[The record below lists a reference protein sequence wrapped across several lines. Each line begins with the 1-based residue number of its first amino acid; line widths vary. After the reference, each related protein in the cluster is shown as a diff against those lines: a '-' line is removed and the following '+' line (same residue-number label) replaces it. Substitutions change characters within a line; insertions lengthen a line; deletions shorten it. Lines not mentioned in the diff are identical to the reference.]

1 MLLNF
6 FVARLN
12 ITPKSKTADVF
23 LRFNVTQGTE
33 DLSAQGAAMANFCF
47 PLGPE
52 NQAPKE
58 VLAPEVRGGGRG
70 GGGLGVDHGNQLDL
84 AGG

>member
-23 LRFNVTQGTE
+23 LRFNVTPGTE

-70 GGGLGVDHGNQLDL
+70 GAL
-84 AGG
+84 

>member
-12 ITPKSKTADVF
+12 ITPKAKTADVF
-23 LRFNVTQGTE
+23 LRYNVTQGKE

-58 VLAPEVRGGGRG
+58 VLAPEVNDGFVCNRHDETNHHTH
-70 GGGLGVDHGNQLDL
+70 LWIDL
-84 AGG
+84 